1 MKILFLDI
9 DGVLNSAQTFEDK
22 HRHDAIDTTM
32 VERINKVVEQT
43 ECKIVISSTWRI
55 LWTLG
60 ELSHILRL
68 HGLRDVV
75 IGETPDLG
83 RRDVEILAW
92 LEEHPEVQQFAVVDD
107 DAHDLTKVSHRL
119 VQTSFYT
126 GILDEHTDKLIE
138 LLSKPV

>member
-9 DGVLNSAQTFEDK
+9 DGVLNSAKTFEDK
-22 HRHDAIDTTM
+22 HRHEAIDTAM
-32 VERINKVVEQT
+32 VERINSVVNATGCQ
-43 ECKIVISSTWRI
+43 IVISSTWRV
-55 LWTLG
+55 LWDLN
-60 ELSHILRL
+60 ELRHILEA

-75 IGETPDLG
+75 VGATPDMG

-92 LEEHPEVQQFAVVDD
+92 LEEHSEVQQFAVVDD

-119 VQTSFYT
+119 VQTSFLT
-126 GILDEHTDKLIE
+126 GILDEHVDQLVE